1 MFSKQEKI
9 NDISY
14 LEKHI
19 NQETLLVS
27 SWNIEV
33 FDVNYEKV
41 IVEIQDSLK
50 ATDYINYRYP
60 DELFDFKKTIKQL
73 LNNSVDVSIFPS
85 ATVGSFLLSYVLKK
99 LGLQNVLLI
108 APCYYSYLNIYL
120 ENGYTVFSEQ
130 FLNINQIKQD
140 CKNKSI
146 DIVIFTD
153 PLFCESISIAD
164 TDFLEWCEIEK
175 IFVIIDSVYGNLVWN
190 NNFVSP
196 FKKHQKYK
204 SFSNLI
210 IIESISKKAYLNGV
224 KSAFFLTKRKEL
236 LNEMERIFNYSASPF
251 SIGSLN
257 MLKGYLDN
265 GEVIDVLV
273 KTHLQTARSNFQM
286 LSSYLQGTCIQME
299 PCNQGYWGIAHIDI
313 KNKNCLADSSV
324 LALEILK
331 NCNVFTIP
339 MNSYLK
345 NYEHSYS
352 FRVNLLNDF
361 SILHLAF
368 NKLINYYQ

>member
-33 FDVNYEKV
+33 FDVKYEKV
-41 IVEIQDSLK
+41 IDEIQDSLK

-153 PLFCESISIAD
+153 PLFCESISIED
-164 TDFLEWCEIEK
+164 TDFLEWCKIEK
-175 IFVIIDSVYGNLVWN
+175 IVVIIDSVYGNLTWN
-190 NNFVSP
+190 NNFISP
-196 FKKHQKYK
+196 FKKHQKYR

-224 KSAFFLTKRKEL
+224 KSAIFLTKRKEL

-265 GEVIDVLV
+265 SEAIDALV

-313 KNKNCLADSSV
+313 KNKNCLADSSA
-324 LALEILK
+324 LALDILK

-339 MNSYLK
+339 MNSYFK

-352 FRVNLLNDF
+352 FRVNSTF
-361 SILHLAF
+361 GF
-368 NKLINYYQ
+368 

>member
-190 NNFVSP
+190 
-196 FKKHQKYK
+196 
-204 SFSNLI
+204 SNLI

-224 KSAFFLTKRKEL
+224 KSAIFLTKRKEL

-313 KNKNCLADSSV
+313 KNKKCLADSSV

>member
-190 NNFVSP
+190 NFVSP

-224 KSAFFLTKRKEL
+224 KSAIFLTKRKEL

>member
-33 FDVNYEKV
+33 FDVKYEKV
-41 IVEIQDSLK
+41 IDEIQDSLK

-164 TDFLEWCEIEK
+164 TDFLEWCKIEK
-175 IFVIIDSVYGNLVWN
+175 IVVIIDSVYGNLT
-190 NNFVSP
+190 SP
-196 FKKHQKYK
+196 FKKHQKYR

-224 KSAFFLTKRKEL
+224 KSAIFLTKRKEL

-265 GEVIDVLV
+265 SEAIDALV

-313 KNKNCLADSSV
+313 KNKNCLADSSA
-324 LALEILK
+324 LALDILK

-339 MNSYLK
+339 MNSYFK

-352 FRVNLLNDF
+352 FRVNLLNDV

-368 NKLINYYQ
+368 NKLISYYQ